1 MAEKLIHIFKELL
14 NLVCP
19 QKCIDCGAPNVILC
33 DKCLDSFPPPPFFGK
48 QGIFAATSYDDEI
61 VRKAIRLFKYRGVKT
76 LAAPLAELIRRS
88 LDKARLFSIFERSL
102 ASVVIIPI
110 PLSPKR
116 LRQRGYNQSELI
128 GHFLSDR
135 LSVRMEADILIKI
148 KDTPSQVEIKDRKE
162 RLKNLQ
168 GAFAVKNPEE
178 IKDKIVIL
186 VDDIITTGATLNE
199 AKKVLKQSGAKKV
212 FGVAVAG

>member
-1 MAEKLIHIFKELL
+1 MLFYAINALIVFRL
-14 NLVCP
+14 
-19 QKCIDCGAPNVILC
+19 
-33 DKCLDSFPPPPFFGK
+33 
-48 QGIFAATSYDDEI
+48 
-61 VRKAIRLFKYRGVKT
+61 RLFLENREFSRQLLTTMKSSEK
-76 LAAPLAELIRRS
+76 PFELIRIS

-135 LSVRMEADILIKI
+135 LSVRMKADILIKI

-199 AKKVLKQSGAKKV
+199 AKKVLKQAGAGKV
-212 FGVAVAG
+212 FGVAAAG